1 MMQRFSASILFFCL
15 ALLASSA
22 LAFVPT
28 HTSGAPS
35 TSITSQSTTTS
46 LKAATIPTDLFTAT
60 TPDILTHAHTAT
72 ESSST
77 VLSVA
82 TLDPVT
88 IFSNVLGGLIG
99 GPAILAVPIVA
110 ALSVAALI
118 AFLIISYA
126 NPADED
132 D

>member
-1 MMQRFSASILFFCL
+1 MMQRFSTSILFFYL

-35 TSITSQSTTTS
+35 TSLTSQSTTTS
-46 LKAATIPTDLFTAT
+46 LKAAIPTDLFTAT
-60 TPDILTHAHTAT
+60 TPDILTHAHTAA

-82 TLDPVT
+82 TLDPST
-88 IFSNVLGGLIG
+88 ILSNVLGGLIG

>member
-1 MMQRFSASILFFCL
+1 MMMQRFSTSILFFCL

-35 TSITSQSTTTS
+35 TSITSQSTKTS
-46 LKAATIPTDLFTAT
+46 LKAATDLFTAT
-60 TPDILTHAHTAT
+60 TPDILTHAHTAA

-82 TLDPVT
+82 TLDPST
-88 IFSNVLGGLIG
+88 ILSNVLGGLIG